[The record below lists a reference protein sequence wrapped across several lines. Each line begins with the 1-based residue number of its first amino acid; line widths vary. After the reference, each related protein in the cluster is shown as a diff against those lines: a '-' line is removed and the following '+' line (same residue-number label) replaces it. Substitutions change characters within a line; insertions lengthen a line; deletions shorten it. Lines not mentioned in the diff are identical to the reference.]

1 MARKEINIFNLS
13 MLDLLS
19 GALGA
24 ILIIFVIIPKLSGD
38 IKIALQELEQIKELK
53 VDAQQI
59 QNMIQDLKKSVP
71 QAELVK
77 YQVKFEQLEAQSAK
91 LNQTITNLQEEVK
104 KLQDKLVIC
113 DNQRTDLQ
121 EKVSKLT
128 KEVEDLKNRLQNHDT
143 IVKQL
148 EQQIEDL
155 RNQLAKCDVE
165 KTKVTNDLAQKT
177 TQVEQLQKEITDL
190 KEQVKN
196 AKETIE
202 KQESQIKE
210 YRDKVGVEFNDKN
223 IVFVIDRSGSMD
235 DDPEPQKLDEVK
247 AGIKMMIANLDNTYK
262 VDVVVFPKSKEE
274 AYYYKYGKLTQV
286 STTSK
291 YDIYNFINGIK
302 AYGCTPSRDVLNFV
316 FTSSN
321 YADAGTVVFVSD
333 GAPTKIVNN
342 ECADEDINDVLNYVK
357 SVNSR
362 NMTVNCL
369 GVGADF
375 RNQASNDTK
384 VRFMK
389 ELSKQNNG
397 FYIGF

>member
-59 QNMIQDLKKSVP
+59 QSMIQDLKKSVP

-91 LNQTITNLQEEVK
+91 LNQTVTNLQEEVK

-177 TQVEQLQKEITDL
+177 TEVEQLKKEVADL
-190 KEQVKN
+190 KEQVK
-196 AKETIE
+196 KC
-202 KQESQIKE
+202 Q
-210 YRDKVGVEFNDKN
+210 G
-223 IVFVIDRSGSMD
+223 
-235 DDPEPQKLDEVK
+235 
-247 AGIKMMIANLDNTYK
+247 
-262 VDVVVFPKSKEE
+262 
-274 AYYYKYGKLTQV
+274 
-286 STTSK
+286 
-291 YDIYNFINGIK
+291 
-302 AYGCTPSRDVLNFV
+302 
-316 FTSSN
+316 N
-321 YADAGTVVFVSD
+321 Y
-333 GAPTKIVNN
+333 
-342 ECADEDINDVLNYVK
+342 
-357 SVNSR
+357 
-362 NMTVNCL
+362 
-369 GVGADF
+369 
-375 RNQASNDTK
+375 
-384 VRFMK
+384 
-389 ELSKQNNG
+389 
-397 FYIGF
+397 